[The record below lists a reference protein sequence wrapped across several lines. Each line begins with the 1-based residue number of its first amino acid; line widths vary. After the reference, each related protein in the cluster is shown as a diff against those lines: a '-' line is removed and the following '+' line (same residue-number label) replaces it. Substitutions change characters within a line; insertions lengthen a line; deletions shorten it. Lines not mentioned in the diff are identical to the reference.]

1 MTPFVLFLG
10 EYGPIHK
17 DVQIVTG
24 SGRVAQPPLVDRSF
38 SSTAVRKDVQR
49 EDEEILC
56 QLHTTQARI
65 SI

>member
-1 MTPFVLFLG
+1 MTPFILFLE

-17 DVQIVTG
+17 DVQIVTR

-38 SSTAVRKDVQR
+38 ASTVVRKDVQK

-56 QLHTTQARI
+56 QLHTTRARI